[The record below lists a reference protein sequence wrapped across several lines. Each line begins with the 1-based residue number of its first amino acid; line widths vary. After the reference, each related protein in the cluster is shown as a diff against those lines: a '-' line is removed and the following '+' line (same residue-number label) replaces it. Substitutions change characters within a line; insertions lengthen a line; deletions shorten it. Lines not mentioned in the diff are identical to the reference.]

1 VSARLGRR
9 ILVAVCCLG
18 GVSHPI
24 AAYAEEPPP
33 FGINW
38 VRLEGADSCLTA
50 ADVAQ
55 GVETY
60 LDRVLFGAATT
71 AKLFVDGHVRAGAA
85 STWEAT
91 LELALPDG
99 KRFGSRQLSLS
110 GTACSAID
118 DGVVFVIV
126 LMLQDLRT
134 SRIPLDP
141 QLAALLDS
149 LFPPL
154 EPPPLPPPL
163 NVISHSELPRRPPAP
178 PARPSQLPQPSDP
191 AEPDSLA
198 DVAEL
203 QPGGVRVEA
212 SGMGSLGLLPGF
224 SLGVAVHATLETAV
238 IGSIE
243 LGMALF
249 PDRSVTAFADGT
261 PRGRVDFALSAI
273 FAGLCP
279 LRPFS
284 ALALCAGADVGFVGV
299 QREGFAE
306 AGLENPEPDSSH
318 VLIIPRA
325 SGVIRLELGSFLL
338 LRASMGVAA
347 PLRRDEFW
355 YATEGGERA
364 LFRTWPVVGRADIGL
379 GAAF

>member
-1 VSARLGRR
+1 VSARLARR
-9 ILVAVCCLG
+9 ILVAVSCLG
-18 GVSHPI
+18 CVSHPI
-24 AAYAEEPPP
+24 QAHADEPPP

-50 ADVAQ
+50 AELAQ
-55 GVETY
+55 DVETY

-71 AKLFVDGHVRAGAA
+71 AKLFVDGHVRAAAA

-99 KRFGSRQLSLS
+99 RRFGSRQLSLS
-110 GTACSAID
+110 GSDCSAID

-126 LMLQDLRT
+126 LMLKDLRT

-141 QLAALLDS
+141 RLAALLDS

-154 EPPPLPPPL
+154 EPPLPPPPL
-163 NVISHSELPRRPPAP
+163 NLISHGEQPRRPQASP
-178 PARPSQLPQPSDP
+178 PQPSQPPQPSDP
-191 AEPDSLA
+191 AEPDGVT
-198 DVAEL
+198 DVAQL
-203 QPGGVRVEA
+203 RAGGVRIEA
-212 SGMGSLGLLPGF
+212 SGIGSLGLLPGF

-238 IGSIE
+238 IGSVE
-243 LGMALF
+243 LGVGHF
-249 PDRSVTAFADGT
+249 PGRSVTASADGT
-261 PRGRVDFALSAI
+261 ARGRVDFALSAI

-284 ALALCAGADVGFVGV
+284 ALALCAGADFAFVDV
-299 QREGFAE
+299 QRQGFAE
-306 AGLENPEPDSSH
+306 AGLANPEPDSSH
-318 VLIIPRA
+318 LSIIPRA
-325 SGVIRLELGSFLL
+325 SGVIRLELGSLLL
-338 LRASMGVAA
+338 LRAAMGVAA

-355 YATEGGERA
+355 FRTEGGERA

-379 GAAF
+379 GATF